1 VYFSTTLISVRL
13 QSLGVEDMPKRR
25 RVATLVVLPFA
36 VATWLIGW
44 CMCWTGEKKVA
55 RQSKNLRI
63 K

>member
-1 VYFSTTLISVRL
+1 
-13 QSLGVEDMPKRR
+13 MPKRR